1 MDLTVRE
8 ATNSHF
14 CRGGTAGRGLTTGRL
29 RFAGGPL
36 NHHYLPSR
44 PVPAVPNCKKKEKEN
59 ITMQEIFE
67 SFNHLAS
74 AIVALMCVPALIY
87 GILECF
93 FGYKIMKILFAI
105 QGFFLGFLVGA
116 GFAYLMGLNSV
127 GPIVLCCLI
136 FAILGAMLL
145 YKFYL
150 IGVFLSNASMVF
162 LVGLLIGGTDES
174 NLIAWAVIGVI
185 VGVLAVKFVRI
196 WVIAVTGIVGGLSAG
211 TALMG
216 LLEVYKTGPAL
227 LAGIVLAVLG
237 ILYQWKTTDGEFVKT
252 KKRTRVQPAP
262 QPAPVDTAPAQAVC
276 TAPVQAA
283 PVQAAPIA
291 PAAPAAAPQA
301 EELPEFLKNAMD
313 HMD

>member
-1 MDLTVRE
+1 
-8 ATNSHF
+8 
-14 CRGGTAGRGLTTGRL
+14 
-29 RFAGGPL
+29 
-36 NHHYLPSR
+36 
-44 PVPAVPNCKKKEKEN
+44 
-59 ITMQEIFE
+59 MQEIFD

-105 QGFFLGFLVGA
+105 QGFLLGFLVGA
-116 GFAYLMGLNSV
+116 GVVYLLQLRTA
-127 GPIVLCCLI
+127 GPSVLCSLI

-150 IGVFLSNASMVF
+150 IGVFLSNATMVF
-162 LVGLLIGGTDES
+162 LIGLLIGGTDES
-174 NLIAWAVIGVI
+174 NLIAWAIIGVI

-216 LLEVYKTGPAL
+216 LLEVYKIGPAL
-227 LAGIVLAVLG
+227 LVGIVLAVLG
-237 ILYQWKTTDGEFVKT
+237 ILYQWKTTDGEFIKT
-252 KKRTRVQPAP
+252 KKR
-262 QPAPVDTAPAQAVC
+262 APAQAAPVSA
-276 TAPVQAA
+276 APVQAA
-283 PVQAAPIA
+283 PVQSAPVYTAPVQSAPVQAAAPEAPKAA
-291 PAAPAAAPQA
+291 PAAPEAAPQ
-301 EELPEFLKNAMD
+301 EEMPAFLKNAMA